1 MPLTPFHPREGG
13 ASYYVQPRTLGGKVS
28 PCRTRSEGAGSAGG
42 AWEVWE
48 RAVRGCGG
56 TVALR
61 GSWGL

>member
-1 MPLTPFHPREGG
+1 VPLTPFHPPEGG
-13 ASYYVQPRTLGGKVS
+13 ASYYVQPRALGGRVS
-28 PCRTRSEGAGSAGG
+28 PCRTCSEGTGGTGG

-48 RAVRGCGG
+48 RPYGDAGG